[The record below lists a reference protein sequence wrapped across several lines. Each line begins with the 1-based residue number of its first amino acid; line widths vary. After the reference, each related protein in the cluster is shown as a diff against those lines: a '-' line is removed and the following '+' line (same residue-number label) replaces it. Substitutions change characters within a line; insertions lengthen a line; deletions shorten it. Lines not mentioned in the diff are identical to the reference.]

1 MLVALPKLCQPILPT
16 EQCSVQTK
24 KLKTGFEWTEVFQKH
39 SITLSFLKMKIFQS
53 KVFETA
59 NSCRHLRHLRPI
71 YEFCFEYQAVFGHFP
86 TNPDHFRRFL
96 KTTKDFRRLPEMVV
110 AYQVW
115 DIHKLE
121 KEGNRSENPW
131 YYWNKR
137 IWRCTKR
144 RSAWKGKRVRSF

>member
-1 MLVALPKLCQPILPT
+1 MLVPLPKLCQSILPT
-16 EQCSVQTK
+16 EQCSVHTK

-39 SITLSFLKMKIFQS
+39 SIKLSLWRSFKT

-59 NSCRHLRHLRPI
+59 NACRHLRQLRPI
-71 YEFCFEYQAVFGHFP
+71 YEFCFEYQGVFGHFP

-121 KEGNRSENPW
+121 KDGNRSENLW
-131 YYWNKR
+131 HYWNKC

-144 RSAWKGKRVRSF
+144 RSAWKGKRVRSL